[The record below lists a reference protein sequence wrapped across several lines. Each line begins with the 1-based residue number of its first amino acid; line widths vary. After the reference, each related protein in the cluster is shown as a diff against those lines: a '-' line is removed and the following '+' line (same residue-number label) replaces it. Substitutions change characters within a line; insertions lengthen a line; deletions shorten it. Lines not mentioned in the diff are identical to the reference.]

1 MKKLNNYDFKMASG
15 LALRTEVKIVI
26 NEVVDR
32 LNESHSKLLEMDVIP
47 AEGNEITRYKQS
59 YFTLDCIF
67 SFLASCGIFSA
78 NTYEEYQLELAKMKL
93 NGIIF

>member
-1 MKKLNNYDFKMASG
+1 MKKLSNYDLKMASG
-15 LALRTEVKIVI
+15 IALRTEVKIVI

-32 LNESHSKLLEMDVIP
+32 LNESHSNLLEMDVIP
-47 AEGNEITRYKQS
+47 GEGNDITRYKQS

-78 NTYEEYQLELAKMKL
+78 STYKEFQEELLNMKL
-93 NGIIF
+93 DGVLF